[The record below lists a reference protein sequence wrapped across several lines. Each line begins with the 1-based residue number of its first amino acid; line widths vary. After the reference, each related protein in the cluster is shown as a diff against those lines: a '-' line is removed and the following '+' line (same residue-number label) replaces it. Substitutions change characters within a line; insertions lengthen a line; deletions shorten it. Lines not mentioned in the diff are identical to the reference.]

1 MKRTLSSLTIIF
13 CLGALAW
20 AQGTKTE
27 LFDVKKSQQELEIMK
42 GILATTINFVAQN
55 LQAPTT
61 KEAAPPSGQATA
73 STSPRVVTTPFGS
86 IATTGT
92 KTVMTPFGPT
102 AVSTGTFR
110 LSSSSINAFYL
121 YGQGAVFVIPAS
133 NLRFGIYGST
143 YNEVTR
149 SEDATRQVAEARVLL
164 QAQENA
170 LAKARQGI
178 QRVRSGVGQGTG
190 SGAGQGVAGGVAG
203 SAPPPQPAQPPK
215 VQAASPATVAPVPN
229 VASQEDLQKK
239 LAQLQEQAK
248 NSRED
253 QEQQR
258 ARLTEAL
265 GKIKTYLIEALA
277 NYGDSLT
284 TIKPNEY
291 VTLVIMTDDAS
302 ALFGGDRAS
311 SHCELISAQ
320 KSWIT
325 DYKAGKLTLDA
336 FKQKVLQYSE

>member
-20 AQGTKTE
+20 AQGSKTE

-42 GILATTINFVAQN
+42 GILATTISFVAQN

-61 KEAAPPSGQATA
+61 KE
-73 STSPRVVTTPFGS
+73 VTTPFGS
-86 IATTGT
+86 IASTGA
-92 KTVMTPFGPT
+92 KTVTTPFGPT
-102 AVSTGTFR
+102 TVSTRMFR

-121 YGQGAVFVIPAS
+121 YGQGAVFVVPAS
-133 NLRFGIYGST
+133 NLRLGTSGSG
-143 YNEVTR
+143 YSDLTR
-149 SEDATRQVAEARVLL
+149 SYEDATLQVVEARALL
-164 QAQENA
+164 QAQQKA
-170 LAKARQGI
+170 LAKAGQGFG
-178 QRVRSGVGQGTG
+178 SGVGRGTG
-190 SGAGQGVAGGVAG
+190 SGAGQGVAGGVVG
-203 SAPPPQPAQPPK
+203 GVVGGAPPPQPAQPPK
-215 VQAASPATVAPVPN
+215 PEAAPQPPTPTAPKA
-229 VASQEDLQKK
+229 ASQEDLQKQ
-239 LAQLQEQAK
+239 LAKLQEQARK
-248 NSRED
+248 SRED

-265 GKIKTYLIEALA
+265 GTIKTYLIEALA

-302 ALFGGDRAS
+302 TLFDGDRAS
-311 SHCELISAQ
+311 SRCELISAQ

>member
-1 MKRTLSSLTIIF
+1 MKKTLSSLTIIF

-42 GILATTINFVAQN
+42 GILATTISFVAQN

-73 STSPRVVTTPFGS
+73 STSSRVVTTPFGS
-86 IATTGT
+86 LSA
-92 KTVMTPFGPT
+92 
-102 AVSTGTFR
+102 SFR

-121 YGQGAVFVIPAS
+121 YGQGAVFVVPAS
-133 NLRFGIYGST
+133 NLRFGNYGSA
-143 YNEVTR
+143 YEVTR
-149 SEDATRQVAEARVLL
+149 SEDASLQVVEARALL
-164 QAQENA
+164 QAREKA
-170 LAKARQGI
+170 LAKASQG
-178 QRVRSGVGQGTG
+178 VGSGVGQGTG
-190 SGAGQGVAGGVAG
+190 SGSGQGVIGGVVG
-203 SAPPPQPAQPPK
+203 GAPPPQPVQPPK
-215 VQAASPATVAPVPN
+215 VQAAPLTPIAPAQKAL
-229 VASQEDLQKK
+229 SQEEIQKK
-239 LAQLQEQAK
+239 LEQLQEQAK
-248 NSRED
+248 KSRED

-265 GKIKTYLIEALA
+265 GKIKTFLIEALA

-291 VTLVIMTDDAS
+291 VTLVIMTDDGG
-302 ALFGGDRAS
+302 ALFGSDRAS

-325 DYKAGKLTLDA
+325 DYKAGKLSLDA